1 MLEKPNLDEERLI
14 THLRTAYGLPIVS
27 IEFLPLGADAD
38 TAVYRAAARDGTPYF
53 VKLRAGAFDE
63 LSATLPAYLHK
74 QGMAE
79 VIAPLP
85 SRDGRAFARFG
96 AYAVIVYPYVAGDN
110 GYAVPLS
117 DSQWTAFGRAVR
129 RLHTLPL
136 PPNLLNRLP
145 RIAYTTRWRDAV
157 RQALQRAATDSFA
170 DPLAAEL
177 AAFLR
182 EHHDVTL
189 ELIERSARHAKAMQA
204 QPRDLVL
211 CHTDLHAGNLHITA
225 DGDLFIVDWDNPT
238 LAPKERDLMFIGGA
252 QGFAGRTAAEEIEHF
267 YGGYGPVEIDPVAL
281 AYFRYERIL
290 EDIALYCDDIWSSA
304 DDGEDRR
311 QALFYLTSN
320 YTDDGTIA
328 TAIAAECAC

>member
-27 IEFLPLGADAD
+27 IEFLPLGADAG

-53 VKLRAGAFDE
+53 VKLRAGDFNE
-63 LSATLPAYLHK
+63 LSVAVPAYLRSH
-74 QGMAE
+74 GVAE
-79 VIAPLP
+79 VIPSRA
-85 SRDGRAFARFG
+85 SRDGAHFTHYKDR
-96 AYAVIVYPYVAGDN
+96 AVIVYPYVTGSD
-110 GYAVPLS
+110 GYAVELS
-117 DSQWTAFGRAVR
+117 LAQWTAFGRAIH

-145 RIAYTTRWRDAV
+145 RIAYTPRWRDAV
-157 RQALQRAATDSFA
+157 RQALHRAATDSFA
-170 DPLAAEL
+170 DPLAAEV

-182 EHHDVTL
+182 ERHDVTL
-189 ELIERSARHAKAMQA
+189 DLIERSARHAKAMQT

-238 LAPKERDLMFIGGA
+238 LAPRERDLMFIGGA
-252 QGFAGRTAAEEIEHF
+252 QGFAGRTAAEEIERF
-267 YGGYGPVEIDPVAL
+267 YGGYGPVEIDAVAL

-290 EDIALYCDDIWSSA
+290 EDIALYCDDIWSSD

-320 YTDDGTIA
+320 YTVDGTIA